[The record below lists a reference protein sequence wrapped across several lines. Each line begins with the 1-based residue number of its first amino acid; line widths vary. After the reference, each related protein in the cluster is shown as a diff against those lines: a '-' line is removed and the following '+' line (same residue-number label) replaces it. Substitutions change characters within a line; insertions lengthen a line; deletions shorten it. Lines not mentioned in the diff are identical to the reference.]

1 MDRSFRFKIC
11 ALIGIAV
18 FSQAAVAQRGGGST
32 GSSSSS
38 RSNIPSRTPP
48 SNGPDSS
55 SRPMFVSGKVL
66 LSGGGLLPEP
76 VAIERSCNG
85 VLRREGY
92 SDSKGQFSFQ
102 LGVNSE
108 FQDASEGGGRLGARS
123 GSTPSP
129 SRASLTSCEFRAVL
143 AGYQSTV
150 ATLRADG
157 ETWQFDIGTI
167 FLKRLGNAKGNTV
180 SVTSMAAPK
189 DAMRAYEKAEKVMEE
204 KPEEAEK
211 DLNKAVQIYP
221 QFAAA
226 WNLMGDI
233 HRQRNE
239 FDAAWTAYTRA
250 VAADPQ
256 FLNPLYGMAVIA
268 TQKKKWDDAIQMTT
282 QLIKLDPLAFPLTY
296 FFNAAANY
304 NAQKYDAAEESA
316 KKFKA
321 LDSQHSHPEI
331 CLLLSNISLR
341 KEDYAG
347 AAQLVH
353 EYLAVVPN
361 SPDADALKNEAKR
374 YEELSVSAKRN

>member
-1 MDRSFRFKIC
+1 MDRSFRFKIW
-11 ALIGIAV
+11 ALVGITV
-18 FSQAAVAQRGGGST
+18 FSQAVMAQRGSGST
-32 GSSSSS
+32 GTSSSS
-38 RSNIPSRTPP
+38 RTNTTTRTPP
-48 SNGPDSS
+48 TNGPDNLG
-55 SRPMFVSGKVL
+55 RPMFVSGKVL
-66 LSGGGLLPEP
+66 LAGGGVLPEP

-85 VLRREGY
+85 MLRREGY
-92 SDSKGQFSFQ
+92 SDAKGQFSFQ
-102 LGVNSE
+102 VGTNNELHV
-108 FQDASEGGGRLGARS
+108 FQDASEGGGRVGARPGS
-123 GSTPSP
+123 TSTPST
-129 SRASLTSCEFRAVL
+129 ASLTSCEFRAVL
-143 AGYQSTV
+143 AGYQSSV

-157 ETWQFDIGTI
+157 ETWQFDLGTI
-167 FLKRLGNAKGNTV
+167 FLKRMGDAKGNTI

-189 DAMRAYEKAEKVMEE
+189 DAMRAYEKAQKIMQE

-211 DLNKAVQIYP
+211 DLNNAVQIYP

-233 HRQRNE
+233 HRQHNE
-239 FDAAWTAYTRA
+239 FDAAWAAYTHA

-268 TQKKKWDDAIQMTT
+268 TQKKKWDDAIQVTN

-331 CLLLSNISLR
+331 CLLLSNHLLAEGRLCGRSSASPRIPCRS
-341 KEDYAG
+341 
-347 AAQLVH
+347 AQL
-353 EYLAVVPN
+353 AGCG
-361 SPDADALKNEAKR
+361 S
-374 YEELSVSAKRN
+374 S

>member
-1 MDRSFRFKIC
+1 MDRSFRFKIW
-11 ALIGIAV
+11 ALVGIAV
-18 FSQAAVAQRGGGST
+18 FSQAAMAQRGGGST
-32 GSSSSS
+32 GSSGSS
-38 RSNIPSRTPP
+38 RSNSTRPP
-48 SNGPDSS
+48 TNGPDSS

-102 LGVNSE
+102 VGVNNA
-108 FQDASEGGGRLGARS
+108 FQDASEGGGRVGARP
-123 GSTPSP
+123 GTTATPTT
-129 SRASLTSCEFRAVL
+129 ANLTSCEFRAVL
-143 AGYQSTV
+143 AGYQSTI
-150 ATLRADG
+150 ATLRPDG

-167 FLKRLGNAKGNTV
+167 FLKRLGDAKGNTI
-180 SVTSMAAPK
+180 SVTSMTAPK
-189 DAMRAYEKAEKVMEE
+189 DAMRAYEKAEKVMQE

-239 FDAAWTAYTRA
+239 SDAAWAAYTHA
-250 VAADPQ
+250 VAADPL

-268 TQKKKWDDAIQMTT
+268 TQRKKWDDAIQVTD
-282 QLIKLDPLAFPLTY
+282 QLIKLDPLAFPMTY
-296 FFNAAANY
+296 LFNAAANY
-304 NAQKYDAAEESA
+304 NAQQYDAAEDSA

-321 LDSQHSHPEI
+321 LDTQHSHPEI
-331 CLLLSNISLR
+331 SLLLSNLFLR
-341 KEDYAG
+341 KEDYTG
-347 AAQLVH
+347 AAQQVH
-353 EYLAVVPN
+353 EYLAAVPN
-361 SPDADALKNEAKR
+361 SPDAEALKEEAKR
-374 YEELSVSAKRN
+374 YEDLSVSAKRN